1 MYPTIHR
8 NGVRVSRSNAYMFPV
23 SQQFV
28 HWLSHRVTLSLAS
41 LTAAATLGHGM
52 VRLVLF
58 DIDGTLIR
66 TGGAGVTAFARVSEH
81 LYGRPG
87 GTASLRFHGATDTGL
102 VRDFLQAHGV
112 ADTRDERQRFLNAYL
127 FWLDHQ
133 LSLNSG
139 EVCPGVRDFLTGLRR
154 LDHPPLIGLLTG
166 NIRLGAELKL
176 RAHQLWEGFHVGGFG
191 DDHEDRAEIARA
203 ARRRGVQDLG
213 RSLHEDEVL
222 VIGDTPADVACG
234 RAIRARCLAVAT
246 GGIDLPTLKAC
257 EPDWCLADLREADP
271 TTLCR

>member
-1 MYPTIHR
+1 M
-8 NGVRVSRSNAYMFPV
+8 RVSRSNLYMFPAR
-23 SQQFV
+23 QQFAP
-28 HWLSHRVTLSLAS
+28 WLRHRATLSLAS
-41 LTAAATLGHGM
+41 LSAAVTLGCGM

-66 TGGAGVTAFARVSEH
+66 TGGAGVTAFSRVSEH

-112 ADTRDERQRFLNAYL
+112 ADTWQERQRFLTAYL

-133 LSLNSG
+133 LSQHAG
-139 EVCPGVRDFLTGLRR
+139 EVCPGVRDFLAGLRR
-154 LDHPPLIGLLTG
+154 LDQPPLIGLLTG

-176 RAHQLWEGFHVGGFG
+176 RAHQLWEGFRVGGFG

-203 ARRRGVQDLG
+203 ARRRGVRDLG
-213 RSLHEDEVL
+213 HSLRNDEVL

-234 RAIRARCLAVAT
+234 RAIGARCLAVAT
-246 GGIDLPTLKAC
+246 GGIDLPTLQSCA
-257 EPDWCLADLREADP
+257 PDWCLADLRAVDP
-271 TTLCR
+271 STLCG